1 MMKLFHTPASPFV
14 RKCSVAIRELGLE
27 DRVEIIPTKWPHS
40 WGTETVPYR
49 EDFLAATPIARIPA
63 LVTEDG
69 EHLTESSLICEYL
82 NDELGAYR
90 LCPQS
95 GRERWHI
102 LSVVSVATSG
112 IMECQVMRRAEMLRK
127 RDASQNKQEFSPSFV
142 RKMMERMDRC
152 YQRLDELS
160 RGFRA
165 DVDLGQIA
173 AGCACGVSDFRFP
186 EDDWRVIAP
195 NLARWYEQVP
205 QATIHA
211 RDRARRDSVRQRRHV
226 CGRQQRGV
234 IKEQPV
240 DQQQYHYLIYLEP
253 SSNLWRW
260 TLYNPLGRMA
270 AQSVEKYYNKDD
282 CLAAINAVKSSGSAP
297 VRER

>member
-49 EDFLAATPIARIPA
+49 EDFLAAT
-63 LVTEDG
+63 
-69 EHLTESSLICEYL
+69 SLICEYL

-152 YQRLDELS
+152 YKRLDELS
-160 RGFRA
+160 RDFRA

-186 EDDWRVIAP
+186 EDDWRAIAP
-195 NLARWYEQVP
+195 NLARWYEKFRRRASMR
-205 QATIHA
+205 ATEPGETPFDSDDTHA
-211 RDRARRDSVRQRRHV
+211 SV
-226 CGRQQRGV
+226 
-234 IKEQPV
+234 
-240 DQQQYHYLIYLEP
+240 
-253 SSNLWRW
+253 SN
-260 TLYNPLGRMA
+260 A
-270 AQSVEKYYNKDD
+270 A
-282 CLAAINAVKSSGSAP
+282 
-297 VRER
+297 

>member
-1 MMKLFHTPASPFV
+1 MMKLFYTPASPFV
-14 RKCSVAIRELGLE
+14 RKCSVTIRELGLE

-69 EHLTESSLICEYL
+69 ERLTESSLICEYL
-82 NDELGAYR
+82 NDELGGYR

-112 IMECQVMRRAEMLRK
+112 IMESLVARRAELLRK

-142 RKMMERMDRC
+142 RKMMERIDRC

-160 RGFRA
+160 HDFRA

-173 AGCACGVSDFRFP
+173 AGCACGNTDFRYP
-186 EDDWRVIAP
+186 EDVGAP
-195 NLARWYEQVP
+195 SPPTL
-205 QATIHA
+205 
-211 RDRARRDSVRQRRHV
+211 RA
-226 CGRQQRGV
+226 G
-234 IKEQPV
+234 
-240 DQQQYHYLIYLEP
+240 
-253 SSNLWRW
+253 
-260 TLYNPLGRMA
+260 T
-270 AQSVEKYYNKDD
+270 
-282 CLAAINAVKSSGSAP
+282 SGSAGDHQCAQQSP
-297 VRER
+297 ARPRSTATTRMRPPATRRDQGATGGSGAVPLSDIPGSQLKSLALDALQPAGPDGSAECREILQQRRLPCCHQCD